1 LHSRVA
7 ILYKPEAIGS
17 RVIECCNNF
26 LEGIERIEHTL
37 EEYTTLLS
45 SIDSQINVI
54 VSLFG
59 HLGLD
64 PDA

>member
-1 LHSRVA
+1 
-7 ILYKPEAIGS
+7 
-17 RVIECCNNF
+17 

>member
-1 LHSRVA
+1 M
-7 ILYKPEAIGS
+7 K
-17 RVIECCNNF
+17 F

-37 EEYTTLLS
+37 EEYMKLCS
-45 SIDSQINVI
+45 SIDSQTNVI
-54 VSLFG
+54 DGLFG

>member
-1 LHSRVA
+1 
-7 ILYKPEAIGS
+7 
-17 RVIECCNNF
+17 
-26 LEGIERIEHTL
+26 LEGIEWIEHTL
-37 EEYTTLLS
+37 EEYMTLLS

-54 VSLFG
+54 DNLFG